1 MVRVVGLLL
10 GGALALGVTF
20 PALACRSGP
29 LPPSRAEIEN
39 ARPPMFGFEGK
50 VVRSF
55 TPAAE
60 TGVPMS
66 NPYLTTGETGVMLY
80 PQEKIVEVDVI
91 RDFSGQLP
99 TRIEVLVDV
108 GWCCR
113 CLDIRTKTGD
123 EVATIV
129 RTGRDGLL
137 HLARSELESDS
148 YELASFLEGRFSA
161 DCSEVV
167 VDGRRTSFCC
177 AAQPRAQRNRSL
189 QGLVRP
195 TVPIRQPAARGASSE
210 GVRASEGGGQDV
222 P

>member
-1 MVRVVGLLL
+1 
-10 GGALALGVTF
+10 
-20 PALACRSGP
+20 
-29 LPPSRAEIEN
+29 
-39 ARPPMFGFEGK
+39 MFGFEGK

-66 NPYLTTGETGVMLY
+66 NPYLTTGENGVMFY
-80 PQEKIVEVDVI
+80 PRAKIVEVDVI

-99 TRIEVLVDV
+99 LRIEVLVNEA
-108 GWCCR
+108 WCCR
-113 CLDIRTKTGD
+113 CLNIRMKKGD

-167 VDGRRTSFCC
+167 VDGRRTSFCS
-177 AAQPRAQRNRSL
+177 AAQPPAQRNRSL

-195 TVPIRQPAARGASSE
+195 TVSLRRPAARGASSE
-210 GVRASEGGGQDV
+210 GVRAWEGRGHV

>member
-1 MVRVVGLLL
+1 
-10 GGALALGVTF
+10 
-20 PALACRSGP
+20 
-29 LPPSRAEIEN
+29 
-39 ARPPMFGFEGK
+39 MFGFEGK

-55 TPAAE
+55 TPASE

-66 NPYLTTGETGVMLY
+66 NPYLTTGEDGVMLS
-80 PQEKIVEVDVI
+80 PQEKIVEIDVI

-99 TRIEVLVDV
+99 TRITVLVNE

-113 CLDIRTKTGD
+113 CLRIGTKTGD

-137 HLARSELESDS
+137 HLLRSELESDQ
-148 YELASFLEGRFSA
+148 YEVASFLEGRFSA

-167 VDGRRTSFCC
+167 VDGRRTSFCS
-177 AAQPRAQRNRSL
+177 AAQPPARRNRGL

-195 TVPIRQPAARGASSE
+195 SVRLPPAARGASSA
-210 GVRASEGGGQDV
+210 GVHASEGRGHHV